1 MEDNKNIG
9 IWWLKHQLKTPAGR
23 KIKGEI
29 WWGVCKK
36 TRNVAFAVFCNN
48 TIHAMAPM
56 IIQDTNIEEG
66 KCFDGKSCL
75 NIDCPYA
82 ESKTLI
88 HAINKTNFK
97 GINTDENLIKFFE
110 RIFKFIKK
118 EFGEMDEKE
127 LTEIFVDNFER
138 TTVTQ
143 SAFETRIRK

>member
-88 HAINKTNFK
+88 HAINKTNFFIIIITSFP
-97 GINTDENLIKFFE
+97 GRCTANINTLTLYH
-110 RIFKFIKK
+110 
-118 EFGEMDEKE
+118 E
-127 LTEIFVDNFER
+127 LY
-138 TTVTQ
+138 
-143 SAFETRIRK
+143 SK